1 MKILFLGDIV
11 CREARKTVL
20 SELPKL
26 KNKYEADI
34 IIINIE
40 NAAGGRGVTP
50 KIAEQFFDA
59 GVDILTTGNH
69 VWDQRELIKYIAD
82 SNSLLRPINMP
93 EGTPGLGKTSL
104 ELDDGRIILI
114 INAMCNL
121 FMPKNDFVFRSIEE
135 SLLNLELGNDYNAIF
150 IDLHGEATSEK
161 IAIAN
166 YFDGKV
172 SAIVGTHTHVP
183 TSDARILPNGTAFQT
198 DVGMCGNYDSV
209 IGMEKSLAI
218 DRFFSKKSHLTVA
231 EGEITI
237 CGVCVETDDYSGKSL
252 SIEPI
257 RIGGVLTPTWK
268 NIVKIGDIYGWPF

>member
-11 CREARKTVL
+11 GREARKTVL

-69 VWDQRELIKYIAD
+69 VWDQREIIKYITD

-257 RIGGVLTPTWK
+257 RIGGVLTPT
-268 NIVKIGDIYGWPF
+268 